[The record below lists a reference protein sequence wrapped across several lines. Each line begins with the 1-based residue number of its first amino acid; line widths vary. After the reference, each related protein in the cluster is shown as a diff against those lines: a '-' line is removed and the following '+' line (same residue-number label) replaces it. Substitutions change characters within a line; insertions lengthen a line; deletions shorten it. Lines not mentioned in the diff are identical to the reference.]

1 MTWPVVEPQSIDD
14 CPAVGQRALVED
26 TSLDE
31 IHVQSPL
38 WGLGGG
44 YLVGLPSSLCHVCLS
59 FLVLLE
65 VPVAEQPFRDC
76 FNRVLL
82 G

>member
-31 IHVQSPL
+31 IRAQFPS
-38 WGLGGG
+38 WGLDEG
-44 YLVGLPSSLCHVCLS
+44 YLVGLPSSPCHACLFS
-59 FLVLLE
+59 
-65 VPVAEQPFRDC
+65 
-76 FNRVLL
+76 
-82 G
+82 